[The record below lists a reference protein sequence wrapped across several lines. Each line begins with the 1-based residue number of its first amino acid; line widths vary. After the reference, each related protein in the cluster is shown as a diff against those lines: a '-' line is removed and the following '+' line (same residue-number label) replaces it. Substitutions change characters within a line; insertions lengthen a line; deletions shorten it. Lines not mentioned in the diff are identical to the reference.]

1 MTNQNT
7 YPQKTKYDSL
17 AKKLYLLFSSRR
29 LTSKQKFATLPLKDK
44 DYWRALAEISIKEKL
59 WQTQELSP

>member
-1 MTNQNT
+1 MKNINN
-7 YPQKTKYDSL
+7 YPHSTQYDSF
-17 AKKLYLLFSSRR
+17 AKKLYLLFSNKR
-29 LTSKQKFATLPLKDK
+29 LTSKQKFATLPIKDK

>member
-1 MTNQNT
+1 MKQDT
-7 YPQKTKYDSL
+7 YPFKTKYDSL
-17 AKKLYLLFSSRR
+17 AKNLYLLFSNKR
-29 LTSKQKFATLPLKDK
+29 LTSKQKFATLPIKDK

>member
-1 MTNQNT
+1 MKEN

-17 AKKLYLLFSSRR
+17 AKKLYLLFSSKR
-29 LTSKQKFATLPLKDK
+29 LTSRQKFATLPIKDK